1 MPITFNRTII
11 QDCDAQGTTLDWQND
26 TNNAQSAAGIG
37 AGETGQNGVPP
48 KQGTGSVEF
57 HSATAISTV
66 GIRMINTV
74 TAFDVRDVEV
84 GCWFLNPKVG
94 ESGAGNPELLAEA
107 DDSIRLRLYSGVNC
121 VDYYQTQW
129 RLGDGKWQGGWLYLR
144 ASGEAGSEDAI
155 INGVWTNTQAAAVD
169 RIGVTVKTQ
178 ATNDNKNALEYQV
191 DCAQTYDKIIVTG
204 FANPPTNTIPWTL
217 ADIYAE
223 DLADSGGNPDE
234 WGVVNNLENF
244 YKFFC
249 GLEFGDGTTVT
260 EFEAANEFI
269 YLQHSSAAHKYDV
282 TIKNNATVTLGV
294 KNTKVSPANTY
305 AQDGVQVVAT
315 ENGQFQLT
323 TPSKCSPLFTVE
335 SGGVLRIYAS
345 LLQRFGT
352 INLGSNGTGEIEK
365 LFSDFYD
372 NGVIE
377 FRTTDMTVDE
387 CRYHTDSSDKDDVGI
402 FYSVPDSLSRLR
414 VFNCV
419 DGLVFRI
426 NFNGTDFVQTYDA
439 KGGTT
444 YDVGILE
451 GSTIDLVDSIFDPT
465 KIVRVT

>member
-1 MPITFNRTII
+1 MPISLNQTII
-11 QDCDAQGTTLDWQND
+11 QDCDDQGTTLDWQND

-37 AGETGQNGVPP
+37 AGETGKNGVPP
-48 KQGTGSVEF
+48 KEGTGSVEF
-57 HSATAISTV
+57 HTATAISTV

-74 TAFDVRDVEV
+74 TAFSVRDNEV
-84 GCWFLNPKVG
+84 SCWFLNPKVG

-107 DDSIRLRLYSGVNC
+107 DDSVRLRLYSGVNC

-144 ASGEAGSEDAI
+144 ASGAAGSEDEI
-155 INGVWTNTQAAAVD
+155 INGSWSNTQADAVD

-178 ATNDNKNALEYQV
+178 ADNNDTNALEYQV
-191 DCAQTYDKIIVTG
+191 DYCKYYDKIIVTG
-204 FANPPTNTIPWTL
+204 LNSSNPWTL

-223 DLADSGGNPDE
+223 DLADSGGNPQE

-244 YKFFC
+244 YKFYA
-249 GLEFGDGTTVT
+249 GLEIGDGTTTT
-260 EFEAANEFI
+260 EFEAANEFM
-269 YLQHSSAAHKYDV
+269 YFDHSSAAHKYDFV
-282 TIKNNATVTLGV
+282 IKNNATVTLGV
-294 KNTKVSPANTY
+294 KNAKTVETY
-305 AQDGVQVVAT
+305 SQDGVQVFVT

-335 SGGVLRIYAS
+335 SGGVLQVYAG
-345 LLQRFGT
+345 LVRGFGT
-352 INLGSNGTGEIEK
+352 INLGSNGSGVVET
-365 LFSDFYD
+365 LFTDFYD
-372 NGVIE
+372 NDLIE
-377 FRTTDMTVDE
+377 FRTTGLTVDA
-387 CRYHTDSSDKDDVGI
+387 CRYHTESSDKQDLGI
-402 FYSVPDSLSRLR
+402 FYSVPTDLNRIT

-426 NFNGTDFVQTYDA
+426 NYNGSNYVQTYRSL
-439 KGGTT
+439 GGTT

-451 GSTIDLVDSIFDPT
+451 GSEIDLVDSVFDPA